1 MQLKNRQLKK
11 IWSRVKKIANTRA
24 ESLLSWGLK
33 VKVKSLSHIRLFATP
48 WTVVHQAPPS
58 MGFSRQEYWSG
69 LPFPSPWDVYFIWNK
84 MINLCLKSLDLKIHS
99 LDFVREKEEL
109 SMATQ
114 NPQWNLS
121 YGLLSREAG
130 LKISVSNQEKK
141 KKRKKLNW
149 QASKEKFG
157 VERTKTKMLGS
168 EKWSTGCPCQDA
180 VRDPKQVYKDSK
192 GEKT

>member
-1 MQLKNRQLKK
+1 
-11 IWSRVKKIANTRA
+11 
-24 ESLLSWGLK
+24 
-33 VKVKSLSHIRLFATP
+33 
-48 WTVVHQAPPS
+48 
-58 MGFSRQEYWSG
+58 
-69 LPFPSPWDVYFIWNK
+69 

-130 LKISVSNQEKK
+130 FKNSVSNQKK
-141 KKRKKLNW
+141 QKQLNW

-168 EKWSTGCPCQDA
+168 EKWSTECPCQDA